1 MVLPVLGL
9 LGLGAAGLFGSA
21 GKAIAGG
28 AGEAYSDLYSQ
39 DRAEKLD
46 YLKRKRL
53 MEESAELSRQAKIGE
68 DKEAEKKERA
78 KAEKNAEV
86 LFTRLTQEG
95 RYTPKNA
102 VAIMAG
108 GTGAVTEALSFSK
121 GLKADDDGIL
131 PDVNTYYTTFVKG
144 TEISQLP
151 EERKQDFK
159 TQFSTR
165 TRSEWIQKAADILDP
180 NANFT
185 QEYMVQRTKGQVDK
199 TDEGF
204 IKSNA
209 EIMAQMTQIEAEA
222 LNNNKTGPLFK
233 KMFGRNEGLHDIDL
247 NFNAKGEPADANTM
261 EVFRLINNVRNT
273 AIKNQ
278 GTGRKDDIPTEFNTM
293 NVGQFKTLKSIIATA
308 IDSEQGVGSRIQQQ
322 AYGQIMMLPTFAPT
336 RTADEHLNSF
346 EASEKALNNITKI
359 FKLGTD
365 EEAYFAQYMDFKAE
379 VSGLKIQSSSKRREY
394 LLSVAN
400 NHKNKGQTLHDT
412 ELEKRYV
419 PQADF
424 MEGYADYSMQ
434 NLGGLDYLEL
444 SNAQKI
450 MYLNSKNYSHGTV
463 IFDSQNVP
471 IVLQGKRK
479 YYFIN
484 RD

>member
-28 AGEAYSDLYSQ
+28 AGEQMSDLYAQ

-53 MEESAELSRQAKIGE
+53 MEESAKLSRQAKIGE

-108 GTGAVTEALSFSK
+108 GTGAVNEALSFSK

-151 EERKQDFK
+151 EERQQDFK

-222 LNNNKTGPLFK
+222 LNNKKTGPLFK
-233 KMFGRNEGLHDIDL
+233 KMFGRNEGLHNIDL
-247 NFNAKGEPADANTM
+247 TFNDQGEPADANTM

-278 GTGRKDDIPTEFNTM
+278 GTSKKNIPIKDKTM
-293 NVGQFKTLKSIIATA
+293 NAGQFRSVNNHIAIA
-308 IDSEQGVGSRIQQQ
+308 INQNEGVGSLTDTIR
-322 AYGQIMMLPTFAPT
+322 YGEAMLIPTFAPT
-336 RTADEHLNSF
+336 RNAEEHFNSF
-346 EASEKALNNITKI
+346 VASEQALALINNTYKV
-359 FKLGTD
+359 GTP
-365 EEAYFAQYMDFKAE
+365 EAPEFTQYIDFRAI
-379 VSGLKIQSSSKRREY
+379 VDGLKLRSAAKRKDY
-394 LLSVAN
+394 LLEVAN
-400 NHKNKGQTLHDT
+400 NHRNKGQAFHDT

-419 PQADF
+419 PQADY
-424 MEGYADYSMQ
+424 MQGYADYSNQ
-434 NLGGLDYLEL
+434 NFQGLDYLDL
-444 SNAQKI
+444 SNEQKI
-450 MYLNSKNYSHGTV
+450 KYLNSKNYSQGTV
-463 IFDSQNVP
+463 IFDNQNVP
-471 IVLQGKRK
+471 IILQGKSK
-479 YYFIN
+479 YFFIS

>member
-53 MEESAELSRQAKIGE
+53 IEESDKLSRQGKLLD

-95 RYTPKNA
+95 RYSPKNA

-151 EERKQDFK
+151 EERQQDFK
-159 TQFSTR
+159 TDFSTR

-222 LNNNKTGPLFK
+222 LNNKKTGPLFK
-233 KMFGRNEGLHDIDL
+233 KMFGRNEGLHNIDL
-247 NFNAKGEPADANTM
+247 TFTDEGEPADANTM

-278 GTGRKDDIPTEFNTM
+278 STGKSVTELKNKTM
-293 NVGQFKTLKSIIATA
+293 KPRELAQVNYYIKLALDATQGLYSLTDTVMEGQTVL
-308 IDSEQGVGSRIQQQ
+308 Q
-322 AYGQIMMLPTFAPT
+322 PTFAPT
-336 RTADEHLNSF
+336 RTAQEHFNSF
-346 EASEKALNNITKI
+346 EASELAI
-359 FKLGTD
+359 KLINKNLFVGTD
-365 EEAYFAQYMDFKAE
+365 EAPDFTKYGDFTNTLK
-379 VSGLKIQSSSKRREY
+379 GLKIRANFQKRAY
-394 LLSVAN
+394 LQEVAN
-400 NHKNKGQTLHDT
+400 NNKTVGKTGHDENLQRKYVKQTDYMQG
-412 ELEKRYV
+412 YV
-419 PQADF
+419 
-424 MEGYADYSMQ
+424 DYSNQ
-434 NLGGLDYLEL
+434 NFQGLDYLEL
-444 SNAQKI
+444 SNEQKI
-450 MYLNSKNYSHGTV
+450 KYLNSKNYSQGTV
-463 IFDSQNVP
+463 IFDDQGVP
-471 IVLQGKRK
+471 IILQGKSK